1 MEISTFQRFLQ
12 VGRICFYIIARFIK
26 RERKKKAEESRDWTV
41 EV

>member
-12 VGRICFYIIARFIK
+12 VGRICFYIFARSLK
-26 RERKKKAEESRDWTV
+26 RERKEKAEESCDWTV